1 MTTAEQIDRLKRKS
15 KSLGYTLKSKRHLID
30 NMTAEIHRLEY
41 EYAELVGLQQRY
53 DDEVVALGE
62 KMAGTIG

>member
-15 KSLGYTLKSKRHLID
+15 KSLKYTLKSKRHLID
-30 NMTAEIHRLEY
+30 NMTAETHRLEY